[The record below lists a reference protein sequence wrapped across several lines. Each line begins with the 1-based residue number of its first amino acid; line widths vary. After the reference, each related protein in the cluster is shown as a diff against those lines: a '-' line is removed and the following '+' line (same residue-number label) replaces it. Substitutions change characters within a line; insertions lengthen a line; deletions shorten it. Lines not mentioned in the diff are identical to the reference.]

1 MIVVI
6 SNRNVNEAAND
17 DNVFGEQPN
26 AKGLDEIRVATATYT
41 AEQKWFVDLLPE
53 PDNLD
58 VNNIPSRQ
66 LFEQILTD
74 IKTGVRRSNWV
85 FYIHGFNQSFR
96 SSLDACQEI
105 SQTYGVDVINFSWP
119 SNPGGFVTDEYK
131 QARQAAKAS
140 SNALDRTLEKL
151 GNYLTNRTFEEISSC
166 TISLN
171 LLIHSLGNYLVEN
184 FVREPIFSDQIGI
197 FDNIIFHQADVDNRG
212 HREWIDKI
220 EYGKRLYATINEND
234 SVLKASN
241 AINRA
246 RLGNTASLLNSQRM
260 IYLDFT
266 DAKNVDNN
274 HGLFRGVP
282 NNESLNQ
289 FFQMVF
295 TGRRGETAPGFI
307 YNQRTNTFRIEEN
320 ENKN

>member
-17 DNVFGEQPN
+17 DRVFGEQPN
-26 AKGLDEIRVATATYT
+26 AKGLDEIRVATAIYT
-41 AEQKWFVDLLPE
+41 AENQWLVNLLPE
-53 PDNLD
+53 PDNLE
-58 VNNIPSRQ
+58 VSNVPSRQ

-74 IKTGVRRSNWV
+74 IKTGVRQSNWV

-105 SQTYGVDVINFSWP
+105 SQAYGVDVINFSWP

-151 GNYLTNRTFEEISSC
+151 ANYLTNRTFEEISNC

-184 FVREPIFSDQIGI
+184 FVREPIFSDEIGI

-212 HREWIDKI
+212 HHEWIDKI

-234 SVLKASN
+234 SALKASN

-246 RLGNTASLLNSQRM
+246 RLGNTASLLNSERM
-260 IYLDFT
+260 TYIDFT
-266 DAKNVDNN
+266 DAKNVNN
-274 HGLFRGVP
+274 KHGLFRGVP
-282 NNESLNQ
+282 DNETLNQ

-295 TGRRGETAPGFI
+295 TGKRGETASGFV
-307 YNQRTNTFRIEEN
+307 YNQRMNTFRIQE